1 MCVNS
6 TDCNNNQPGAD
17 TDVNRLKLGV
27 AERVYRTSK
36 REPLGK
42 GYQRGHQLPQ
52 KVRCL
57 LVWMLLLDSESLVIA
72 GDPLSNRIA
81 TTVD

>member
-1 MCVNS
+1 MVAFSMCVDP
-6 TDCNNNQPGAD
+6 TDRNNQPGAD
-17 TDVNRLKLGV
+17 TDVNRLKLGL

-42 GYQRGHQLPQ
+42 GYQRGHQLPP

-57 LVWMLLLDSESLVIA
+57 WMLS
-72 GDPLSNRIA
+72 
-81 TTVD
+81 